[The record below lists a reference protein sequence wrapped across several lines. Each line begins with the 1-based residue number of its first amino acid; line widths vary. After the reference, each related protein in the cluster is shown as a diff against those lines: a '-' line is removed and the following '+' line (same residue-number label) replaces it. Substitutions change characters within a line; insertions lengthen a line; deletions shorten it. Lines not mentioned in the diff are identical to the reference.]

1 MNVSLHYNVLIPNEC
16 MITLPEMYTVT
27 CGCKKKCIEK
37 CQCSKVFFYKTITRL
52 TNLQQTVLKIKKNK
66 T

>member
-1 MNVSLHYNVLIPNEC
+1 MNVSLHYQRCTLLLAAARKNALKNVNAARF
-16 MITLPEMYTVT
+16 
-27 CGCKKKCIEK
+27 
-37 CQCSKVFFYKTITRL
+37 FFYKTITRL